1 MVGTLVGVLAG
12 VFTTLEAL
20 GLEWDLDAKT
30 LSNLR
35 MKVKISSGVIPM
47 AAAAVKYG
55 VSVLSQCEPQAGKII
70 QNIQYAEWID
80 FT

>member
-55 VSVLSQCEPQAGKII
+55 VSVLSQCEPQAGK
-70 QNIQYAEWID
+70 NDVRYSKW
-80 FT
+80 